1 MDAITDLAWL
11 NEAALVAAGA
21 APFVANVARKAIKT
35 LRLLVKAG
43 RAALDATDEVVDD
56 IADVWDGDWPPIP
69 GMGD

>member
-43 RAALDATDEVVDD
+43 QVSDRIHACILHTC
-56 IADVWDGDWPPIP
+56 
-69 GMGD
+69 